1 MAGGITMWITQVKRA
16 QDARKKSDLHKLRIA
31 LEHYTNDHG
40 CYPDEVF
47 MSTCGGAQLAS
58 YNLLAMPCERTDVPY
73 YYEPVDVGD
82 LCKGY
87 RIYTNLGDKSDLD
100 IDVPA
105 CIESKIIAIQNN
117 SVTNPPTEVWRW
129 VDNNKVYYYITS
141 DCCDQF
147 NLLYDTQ
154 CNLICAPDGGFSGQ
168 GDGNCP
174 TFSNNISKTLVW
186 IDERN

>member
-1 MAGGITMWITQVKRA
+1 MAKAIN
-16 QDARKKSDLHKLRIA
+16 KKKHLFFMKKAHVFLMLTIA
-31 LEHYTNDHG
+31 LTLFNTS
-40 CYPDEVF
+40 C
-47 MSTCGGAQLAS
+47 
-58 YNLLAMPCERTDVPY
+58 N
-73 YYEPVDVGD
+73 
-82 LCKGY
+82 
-87 RIYTNLGDKSDLD
+87 KSDLD

-174 TFSNNISKTLVW
+174 TFSNNITKTLVW